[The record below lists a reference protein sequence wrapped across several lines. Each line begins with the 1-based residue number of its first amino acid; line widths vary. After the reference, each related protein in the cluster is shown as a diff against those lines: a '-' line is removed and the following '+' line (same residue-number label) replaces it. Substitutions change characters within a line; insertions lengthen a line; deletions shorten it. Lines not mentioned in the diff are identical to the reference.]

1 MPFDFL
7 SNPILNR
14 GPGALARNGTE
25 LRSQIW
31 ESKHPFSASTPSGR
45 HPTSKHHH
53 IFSSI
58 TVPITALSFV
68 KLAIS

>member
-14 GPGALARNGTE
+14 DPGALARDGTE
-25 LRSQIW
+25 LHST
-31 ESKHPFSASTPSGR
+31 SKH
-45 HPTSKHHH
+45 HHH

-58 TVPITALSFV
+58 TTVPIAALSSV